1 MLIINKAILHVVDNV
16 SNRVL
21 ISDEELDFESE
32 TCYEFIT
39 RHVKRLLTSPQC
51 RTATFLANSRT
62 YAEISEFINR
72 NTDFKT
78 LSVRLT
84 ERLASIM
91 YENPDIPPSDILY
104 VRFTNNDVGY
114 LAIIKLNYNEFFV
127 RRNETGDSGKIDNQ
141 IIKFQNALPL
151 NAAKVDEA
159 CVIPLDPAPLK
170 LIEKYH
176 EINYEL
182 ENYFSKYF
190 LEAETNISKS
200 EAVEIISEVHEY
212 INRKYYDDKIDTLAE
227 ISNALIEE
235 TEKGDGAARLEN
247 VAAILNGD
255 AKDEYIEK
263 IREAGIVYDL
273 ELGEKYVKRQFGR
286 QKFVAENGIEIKF
299 PSEIISDGSIEFKY
313 FDDGSVT
320 ITLNNLR
327 KKSL

>member
-1 MLIINKAILHVVDNV
+1 MLIINKAILHVVDNI
-16 SNRVL
+16 SERVL

-51 RTATFLANSRT
+51 RTATFLANSRA

-72 NTDFKT
+72 KADFKT
-78 LSVRLT
+78 LSVKLT

-91 YENPDIPPSDILY
+91 FDNPDIPPSDILY
-104 VRFTNNDVGY
+104 VRFTNNDAGY
-114 LAIIKLNYNEFFV
+114 LAIIKLNYNEFFM
-127 RRNETGDSGKIDNQ
+127 RRNETADSGKIDNQ

-176 EINYEL
+176 EINLEL

-190 LEAETNISKS
+190 LEAETNISKF
-200 EAVEIISEVHEY
+200 EAAEIIDEVNNY
-212 INRKYYDDKIDTLAE
+212 INYKYNDDKIDKLAE

-235 TEKGDGAARLEN
+235 TEKGEGAARLEN
-247 VAAILNGD
+247 VAAVLHGE
-255 AKDEYIEK
+255 AKEEYIEK
-263 IREAGIVYDL
+263 IREAGIISDI
-273 ELGEKYVKRQFGR
+273 ELGEKYAKRQFGR
-286 QKFVAENGIEIKF
+286 QRFIADNGIELKF
-299 PSEIISDGSIEFKY
+299 PSEIISDGTIEFRY
-313 FDDGSVT
+313 FNDGSVT

-327 KKSL
+327 KKSS